1 MPCTSTAQAEDEL
14 LDMLIYDTVL
24 SALHSS
30 SSSEFVPNNSE
41 FDLNTHD
48 LQKKNLLRRL
58 K

>member
-24 SALHSS
+24 SALRSS
-30 SSSEFVPNNSE
+30 SSSELVPNNSE

-48 LQKKNLLRRL
+48 LQKKKNYYVV
-58 K
+58 